1 MTAERTD
8 EYWADL
14 VREQCRLPAET
25 EWVEFKHNQDNP
37 KEIGEYISALANSAA
52 LLGRDNAY
60 MIWGIADTIHDII
73 APISVRLLR
82 KLAMK
87 SWKTGWRAFW
97 NPRWIFGFIP

>member
-37 KEIGEYISALANSAA
+37 KNKTAGKNNALQ
-52 LLGRDNAY
+52 
-60 MIWGIADTIHDII
+60 
-73 APISVRLLR
+73 
-82 KLAMK
+82 
-87 SWKTGWRAFW
+87 
-97 NPRWIFGFIP
+97 GF